1 MTAGNIGITLKMP
14 YDQLGEYARRAE
26 DAGFS
31 TVWVSETS
39 RDSMIQAAVVLQST
53 DTVDVGT
60 SITVAFPRSPT
71 VTAMQAWDLDEIGG
85 GRFILGL
92 GSQVRRII
100 EERYS
105 AEFDRPAAR
114 MAEYIQAMRAVW
126 GMEQGERTT
135 FEGEIYRV
143 LRPSLSGYGSSRDR
157 SMPRVHVAAVGPL
170 MTRAAATY
178 ADGILGHPF
187 TSVPYLLDHVIPK
200 VEEALGRAGRSRNEF
215 AIRQGVI
222 TSVSDDRE
230 QAYREAKLQIAFY
243 GTTPNY
249 RPVFASCGDGHLT
262 DVLRDTWKR
271 SKQNPDALIDVMPD
285 EAVERYAVAGT
296 PAEVRDRLAEIVQ
309 HADEVMLGSVWWQID
324 SARMAENNAAI
335 IETFAGRSPRGTSNP
350 DEGTAPVP

>member
-1 MTAGNIGITLKMP
+1 MTSGKIGITLKMP
-14 YDQLGEYARRAE
+14 YGELGEYSRRAE

-39 RDSMIQAAVVLQST
+39 KDSIIQAAVVLQAT
-53 DTVDVGT
+53 KTVEVGT
-60 SITVAFPRSPT
+60 SITLAFPRSPT
-71 VTAMQAWDLDEIGG
+71 VMAMQAWDLDEIGG

-92 GSQVRRII
+92 GSQVRRIV

-105 AEFDRPAAR
+105 SEFDHPAAR
-114 MAEYIQAMRAVW
+114 MEEYVQAMRAVW
-126 GMEQGERTT
+126 QMERGERVT
-135 FEGEIYRV
+135 FEGDIYKV
-143 LRPSLSGYGSSRDR
+143 MRPSLSGYGTASDR

-170 MTRAAATY
+170 MIRAAATY

-187 TSVPYLLDHVIPK
+187 TSVPYLADHVIPK
-200 VEEALGRAGRSRNEF
+200 VEEALDEAGRTRDSF

-249 RPVFASCGDGHLT
+249 RPVFASCGDEVLT

-271 SKQNPDALIDVMPD
+271 SRQDPDALIEVIPD

-296 PAEVRDRLAEIVQ
+296 PDEVRDRLAEVGE
-309 HADEVMLGSVWWQID
+309 HADEVMLGSVWWRID
-324 SARMAENNAAI
+324 PARMAENNAAI
-335 IETFAGRSPRGTSNP
+335 IETFASRL
-350 DEGTAPVP
+350 